1 MLFEFTEEQ
10 LEFRQVLSR
19 FFVEKSP
26 SSEVR
31 ALMATDDGYDP
42 HVWQQM
48 CRELGL
54 QALIIPEQ
62 FGGMG
67 GSIIDLIVVFEE
79 MGKVLLC
86 APYFST
92 VGLATNILLHCD
104 DDMAKAQYL
113 PKIASGETRATAAI
127 PAGYPKKF
135 ASQPASIRASR
146 SSGQYLLTGSEPL
159 VLDAHTADLI
169 IVIAD
174 TSNGQTFFA
183 VAKNSPG
190 VSTRLL
196 PTADET
202 RKFARLDLADAYGQ
216 IIGEEGTA
224 NEVLGPVLNWAYVC
238 LALEQTG
245 GAQKCLDMAV
255 EYAKERIQFGRT
267 IGSFQAIKHM
277 CADTLLEVES
287 AKSAARYAAWA
298 IADANSD
305 VFTAASLA
313 KAYCSEAYTMAA
325 ANNIQI
331 HGGIGYTWEVDCHLY
346 YKRAKS
352 SEALFGMPRH
362 HRAAVAEYL
371 GI

>member
-1 MLFEFTEEQ
+1 MLFEFSEEQ

-19 FFVEKSP
+19 FFMEKSP
-26 SSEVR
+26 SPKVR
-31 ALMATDDGYDP
+31 TLMATDEGYDP
-42 HVWQQM
+42 DVWQQM

-54 QALIIPEQ
+54 QALVIPEE
-62 FGGMG
+62 FGGIG
-67 GSIIDLIVVFEE
+67 GNIIDLIAVFEE

-92 VGLATNILLHCD
+92 VGLATNILVHHD
-104 DDMAKAQYL
+104 DEFAKTRYL
-113 PKIASGETRATAAI
+113 PKIATGEIRATAAI
-127 PAGYPKKF
+127 PTGFVKDF
-135 ASQPASIRASR
+135 ESQQTRVHASR
-146 SSGQYLLTGSEPL
+146 INGEYLLTGSEPL

-169 IVIAD
+169 IVLAD
-174 TSNGQTFFA
+174 ASGGPTFFA
-183 VAKNSPG
+183 IMRDSPG
-190 VSTRLL
+190 VSTQLL

-202 RKFARLDLADAYGQ
+202 RKFARLDLVDVRGQ
-216 IIGEEGTA
+216 IIGEEGKA
-224 NEVLGPVLNWAYVC
+224 NEFLEPILNWAYVC
-238 LALEQTG
+238 LALEQSG

-298 IADANSD
+298 IADASSEAS
-305 VFTAASLA
+305 TAASLA

-362 HRAAVAEYL
+362 HRRAVAEYL
-371 GI
+371 GV